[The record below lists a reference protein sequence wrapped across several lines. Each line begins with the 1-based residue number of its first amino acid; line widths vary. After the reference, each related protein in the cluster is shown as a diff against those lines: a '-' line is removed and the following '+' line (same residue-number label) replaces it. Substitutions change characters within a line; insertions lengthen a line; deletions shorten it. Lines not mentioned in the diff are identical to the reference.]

1 MRLPWLA
8 LADTSLFCYNFFMI
22 EKELTSSLLE
32 RFLRYVKVWTTS
44 DSNSADNENQPS
56 TQTQFD
62 LAHILESE
70 LKSLGLEDVQ
80 ITEHCYVYGRLPVSK
95 GCEKIEPFCLL
106 AHIDTVEEVSGKDV
120 KPQIHKNYGGED
132 IILKSGDILSAQKD
146 LALAESARNHETI
159 ITSDGTTLLGADDKA
174 GVAEIMT
181 ALEYFSKNQQ
191 AQHGEIEVCFSPDEE
206 TGHGM
211 DNVPLNLIKS
221 KYAYTVDG
229 GHIGELETE
238 CFNAFKSEVV
248 FTGVSVHT
256 GTARGILVNAI
267 TMASNFVTNLPRHES
282 PETTCGYEGFYA
294 PMSIEGSIERAK
306 VVIFL
311 RDFDA
316 ENMNKRKALVETLA
330 KATASSFGGKAEVCH
345 TQQYLN
351 MKNGFKNRP
360 DVIEKLVAA
369 YKKAGIEPVFTPIRG
384 GTDGSRLTEMGLPC
398 PNIFTGGHNYHSR
411 TEWAS
416 LEQMEKAMTVLVNLI
431 EK

>member
-1 MRLPWLA
+1 MKTQELT
-8 LADTSLFCYNFFMI
+8 TSLM
-22 EKELTSSLLE
+22 E
-32 RFLRYVKVWTTS
+32 RFLRYVQVWTTS
-44 DSNSADNENQPS
+44 DSNSADNGNQPS
-56 TQTQFD
+56 TKNQFD

-70 LKSLGLEDVQ
+70 LKELGLEDVQ
-80 ITEHCYVYGRLPVSK
+80 VTDHCYVYGKLPASK
-95 GCEKIEPFCLL
+95 GFEKTEPFCLL
-106 AHIDTVEEVSGKDV
+106 AHIDTVEEVSGKNV
-120 KPQIHKNYGGED
+120 NPQVHTNYDGSD
-132 IILKSGDILSAQKD
+132 LVLKSGDVLSIQKD
-146 LALAESARNHETI
+146 SALAESAKNHETI

-181 ALEYFSKNQQ
+181 ALEYFAKNPEI
-191 AQHGEIEVCFSPDEE
+191 QHGEIEVCFSPDEE

-256 GTARGILVNAI
+256 GSARGILVNAI

-282 PETTCGYEGFYA
+282 PETTSGYEGFYA
-294 PMSIEGSIERAK
+294 PMSIEGSIENAK

-311 RDFDA
+311 RDFDS
-316 ENMNKRKALVETLA
+316 ESMEKRKALVETLA
-330 KATASSFGGKAEVCH
+330 KATAASFGGKAQVTH

-351 MKNGFKNRP
+351 MKNGFQNRP

-369 YKKAGIEPVFTPIRG
+369 YKNAGVEPHFTPIRG
-384 GTDGSRLTEMGLPC
+384 GTDGSRLTEMGIPC

-416 LEQMEKAMTVLVNLI
+416 LEQMQKATEILINLI
-431 EK
+431 R